1 MIMKVVKKKVENQS
15 SIDTMKNETYEI
27 NNNNKYVSAFLFSTF
42 KLIEKVRKIYFFN
55 FLLYNI
61 VKRSF

>member
-1 MIMKVVKKKVENQS
+1 
-15 SIDTMKNETYEI
+15 MKNETYEI

-42 KLIEKVRKIYFFN
+42 KLIEKVRKIFFY

>member
-1 MIMKVVKKKVENQS
+1 
-15 SIDTMKNETYEI
+15 MKNETYEI